1 MRHPL
6 STAVALAALATGLLA
21 GCDGTGDEPQD
32 TPTTLHPTSSPAGP
46 GEEPTEPTQ
55 PSEEPTD
62 DSGQVPQDVQSAIDD
77 LAQRLG
83 VPAADIQAGGL
94 EPVTWPDGSLGC
106 PSPGQS
112 YPQVLT
118 DGYRLMLT
126 ADGQEYAYHAGEDGE
141 LFYCADPTEPVT
153 PDTESS

>member
-46 GEEPTEPTQ
+46 GEEPT
-55 PSEEPTD
+55 D
-62 DSGQVPQDVQSAIDD
+62 DSGQVPHDVQSAIDD

-118 DGYRLMLT
+118 DGYRLTLT